1 MSHKHPVNRQL
12 IDGQS
17 RVDAAVDR
25 FVAFFG
31 SLKFIAWMTVV
42 IIAWLAVNSLWLTR
56 GVRWDPYPFILLNL
70 AFSAQ
75 ATYAAPL
82 ILLSQ
87 NRAAEHDR
95 LKAEAD
101 YQTNETALAEIRADR
116 ELTREV
122 HDLTAEVHRLVSQ
135 QAAAPAQATAPAKRL
150 ATRADRGKEAGDG
163 G

>member
-17 RVDAAVDR
+17 RADRAVGS
-25 FVAFFG
+25 FVTFFG
-31 SLKFIAWMTVV
+31 SLKFIAWMTAV
-42 IIAWLAVNSLWLTR
+42 IIAWLVVNSLWLTA
-56 GVRWDPYPFILLNL
+56 GLRWDPYPFILLNL

-95 LKAEAD
+95 LKAEHD
-101 YQTNETALAEIRADR
+101 YTVNETALAEIRADK

-122 HDLTAEVHRLVSQ
+122 HDLTAEIHR
-135 QAAAPAQATAPAKRL
+135 AAFGTRPAATA
-150 ATRADRGKEAGDG
+150 EAGSAG
-163 G
+163 TGRSAPGT

>member
-1 MSHKHPVNRQL
+1 VIHKHPANQAL
-12 IDGQS
+12 IDNRS
-17 RVDAAVDR
+17 RADAAVDS
-25 FVAFFG
+25 FVVFFG

-42 IIAWLAVNSLWLTR
+42 ILAWLAVNSLWLTK

-95 LKAEAD
+95 IKAEHD
-101 YQTNETALAEIRADR
+101 YETNVQALTEIRADR
-116 ELTREV
+116 ELTKTV
-122 HDLTAEVHRLVSQ
+122 HDLTAEVHRLVVQ
-135 QAAAPAQATAPAKRL
+135 QAMAPVPAAAPRQQRKGTS
-150 ATRADRGKEAGDG
+150 
-163 G
+163 